1 MMNLEQALKP
11 ISGRMRVRRAAA
23 WALTGLC
30 AGAVS
35 ALLLR
40 AASFLWA
47 FPSAP
52 LWSAAALVALPA
64 LLALAAWAWPISSMD
79 AARQADALG
88 LQARAQ
94 TALMLKESDTPMA
107 ELQRKD
113 TLRSLSSLNPKE
125 AMPVKAPKAALAV
138 LLACAAL
145 YGLSYL
151 VANPQENALQ
161 ARAAFQTKMKEQA
174 NLVDEGAAK
183 LEAGDPQTPE
193 LRKILGDLARELRRS
208 EEPRAALGAV
218 DEAERRIED
227 MRKATAKDA
236 LDALNA
242 AGLSDLARALEQ
254 GDEEAA
260 EQLLSRLGADGA
272 ANALSA
278 AAQNAA
284 NQTAARALS
293 NAAQAMQ
300 NGSAPQ
306 ALAQLSA
313 AATGQSGATVQAAAL
328 GNMAR
333 AAAARAGAQQ
343 AASLQMAGIGAA
355 QSGLAG
361 QSGTGGMN
369 AAGQAAAG
377 SGAGTGASDKD
388 GGYTSS
394 AAQASGQG
402 TRQPEKKTA
411 EYEAIYDPTRL
422 GGSGETV
429 NERGRLGEGET
440 SEATVGTGVGSI
452 GESVPYN
459 RVLPEYQDSAVQA
472 VQNADLPAYV
482 QKWVQTYFGLL
493 AE

>member
-11 ISGRMRVRRAAA
+11 ISGRMRTRRAAA

-35 ALLLR
+35 SLLLR

-52 LWSAAALVALPA
+52 LWSAVALGVLPA

-88 LQARAQ
+88 LQARTQ
-94 TALMLKESDTPMA
+94 TALMLKDSDTPMA

-113 TLRSLSSLNPKE
+113 TLRSLSGLNPKE
-125 AMPVKAPKAALAV
+125 AMPVKVPKAALAV

-161 ARAAFQTKMKEQA
+161 ARAAFQTKMEEQA
-174 NLVDEGAAK
+174 DLVDEGAAK

-218 DEAERRIED
+218 DEAERRMED

-260 EQLLSRLGADGA
+260 GELLSRLGADGA

-284 NQTAARALS
+284 NQTAAQALS
-293 NAAQAMQ
+293 NAAQAMR
-300 NGSAPQ
+300 NGSASQ

-343 AASLQMAGIGAA
+343 AASLQMAGMGAA
-355 QSGLAG
+355 LSSLAG
-361 QSGTGGMN
+361 SGAGGMN
-369 AAGQAAAG
+369 AASQAAG
-377 SGAGTGASDKD
+377 GPGAGTGSSDKD
-388 GGYTSS
+388 GGYTAS